1 MTGIQVVS
9 WVKPKAVLSLASEP
23 SYCLACCS
31 PLDCSA
37 RTLQGEI
44 HYYTSAFPAGTVAVL
59 RKITSHYVS
68 VVHCNHTA
76 EYRYVGTVVP
86 RIWTEAGGREAR
98 SPPHGK
104 KVCQEYHSSQPEVS
118 AALERTCAVPRLLD
132 YHIIR
137 GMETGSSLS
146 SDEDGAT
153 EGCSATDACSSV
165 SDLLQEPQ
173 PSTSTSQPGTSTSQP
188 HGKRRAQKRKRMS
201 ANEKFQSALLEQQAK
216 LIAALETATQ
226 IEQGLRE
233 RQVATQEKLV
243 DLFSKYFNK

>member
-44 HYYTSAFPAGTVAVL
+44 HY
-59 RKITSHYVS
+59 
-68 VVHCNHTA
+68 
-76 EYRYVGTVVP
+76 
-86 RIWTEAGGREAR
+86 
-98 SPPHGK
+98 
-104 KVCQEYHSSQPEVS
+104 VCQEYHSSQPEVS